1 MAGYEC
7 PFPFDCSEGAGNQVD
22 VHIDAAI
29 SDIKLTIYVYYTG
42 GIVYDDV
49 LSPGEE
55 KTVEITSRDG
65 SYLTGKRRQ
74 LRVSG
79 HDLSAHLIAYRK
91 GLIS

>member
-7 PFPFDCSEGAGNQVD
+7 SFPFDCSEGAGNQVD

-55 KTVEITSRDG
+55 K
-65 SYLTGKRRQ
+65 Q
-74 LRVSG
+74 
-79 HDLSAHLIAYRK
+79 
-91 GLIS
+91 